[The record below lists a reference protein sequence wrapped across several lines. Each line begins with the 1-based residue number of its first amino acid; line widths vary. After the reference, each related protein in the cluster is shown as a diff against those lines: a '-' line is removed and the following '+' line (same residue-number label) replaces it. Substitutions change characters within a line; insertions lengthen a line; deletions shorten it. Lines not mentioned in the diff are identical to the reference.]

1 MRYVLAG
8 ALCALLLTSCTLFK
22 GSTESAGG
30 DTSATT
36 QKEDDP
42 FKPWEKTLADT
53 DTIDGYISLYQKE
66 DRTLYAEL
74 PPERLGQ
81 NFGLVLHVSKGVGAY
96 NLHDGLKL
104 TDTRLMRF
112 RRVGHKVHLVHRN
125 TRFRA
130 DKGGLR
136 RSLRD
141 NQAHSV
147 VHTFDIVSRNDSTD
161 ALLIKLSDFLV
172 SDYVELGEKIKTHF
186 GGTSLSFQDGKSYVD
201 TVRAFEK
208 NVEIDARLDY
218 AGSDLSGKGK
228 AAIPDDR
235 SIPVGVR
242 YSFFALPDDPM
253 QARRA
258 DDRVGYFTE
267 AIKDFSRDRQAD
279 PYLRYVRRWRL
290 TPSDTAAYQ
299 EGERGP
305 PEEPIVFYVDPTV
318 PDEYRPYVKEGIE
331 AWNEAFRAAGYKNAI
346 AAKDAP
352 ADSAWSAEDIRY
364 STVQWTAS
372 HQMGYAIGPSQAD
385 PRTGEIL
392 NADILISSEFVR
404 SWAEDYGN
412 LTPGASAQ
420 GPDAQGATSM
430 RSTVRSLRR
439 MLPDRL
445 ARHACGA
452 ERGMAQQLGLQRAA
466 MLARGQLSPGA
477 PMPEKY
483 LGQSIKNLVM
493 HEIGHTLGLRHN
505 FKASSGVPN
514 ARLHD
519 EAFTETYGVSLSVMD
534 YTPVNVALDADEQ
547 GDYWN
552 PTVGAYDEWAI
563 KYGYMPI
570 AEQDD
575 EGTLT
580 RNGPLA
586 DTTTAALPGL
596 DKIAAQS
603 SDSLHTYGTDE
614 DAFLG
619 PYAVDPLTN
628 AWELGSSPLAFAETR
643 TELIRMVTPML
654 DDRLVADGERYHR
667 LRTATTALL
676 KERLRSLMPVTKAV
690 GGMYVTRDHKGTP
703 DARLPFRPVSDS
715 LQQAAV
721 DLIVDAAFAPDAF
734 QFGAERLNKLAPDW
748 HKHWGTESSLQIDYP
763 VHENVAALQSQ
774 LLGTLLHPARLQRM
788 IDVQARRSGDAYAP
802 ADLLER
808 LTASIWAELDAPP
821 PQTVSIN
828 SFRRPL
834 QRMYV
839 ERLIDFL
846 LETTTWITISSEGGD
861 LASVPE
867 DVRSLARLELRTLSE
882 RLGDVLAR
890 DDLDRTE
897 RAHLAETKTRI
908 DRALE
913 ASVRVSP

>member
-1 MRYVLAG
+1 MRYISAA

-22 GSTESAGG
+22 SSTDPGG
-30 DTSATT
+30 GEADSKTT
-36 QKEDDP
+36 TKDEDP
-42 FKPWEKTLADT
+42 FEPWDETLADT

-66 DRTLYAEL
+66 DRTLYAKL

-81 NFGLVLHVSKGVGAY
+81 NFGLVLHISKGVGAY

-104 TDTRLMRF
+104 TDTRLLRF

-130 DKGGLR
+130 DEGGLR

-147 VHTFDIVSRNDSTD
+147 VHTFDIVSQNDSTD
-161 ALLIKLSDFLV
+161 ALLVKLSDFLV
-172 SDYVELGEKIKTHF
+172 SDYVDLGEKIQTHF
-186 GGTSLSFQDGKSYVD
+186 GGASVSFQDGKSYVD

-218 AGSDLSGKGK
+218 AGSDLSGEGK
-228 AAIPDDR
+228 AAIPDER

-242 YSFFALPDDPM
+242 YSFFALPDTPM
-253 QARRA
+253 QPRRA

-290 TPSDTAAYQ
+290 APSDTAAYR
-299 EGERGP
+299 EGERVE
-305 PEEPIVFYVDPTV
+305 PEEPIVFYVDHTV
-318 PDEYRPYVKEGIE
+318 PDEYRPYVEDGIE
-331 AWNEAFRAAGYKNAI
+331 AWNEAFREAGYEDAI
-346 AAKDAP
+346 VAKDAP
-352 ADSAWSAEDIRY
+352 DDSSWSAEDIRY

-404 SWAEDYGN
+404 AWAEDYGT
-412 LTPGASAQ
+412 LAPETEGGRHS
-420 GPDAQGATSM
+420 SM
-430 RSTVRSLRR
+430 RETARSLRQ

-445 ARHACGA
+445 ARHACWA

-477 PMPEKY
+477 SMPEEY
-483 LGQSIKNLVM
+483 LGQAIKNLVM
-493 HEIGHTLGLRHN
+493 HEVGHTLGLRHN

-514 ARLHD
+514 DELHD
-519 EAFTETYGVSLSVMD
+519 EAFTEQHGVSLSVMD

-547 GDYWN
+547 GYYWN
-552 PTVGAYDEWAI
+552 PTVGTYDEWAI
-563 KYGYMPI
+563 QYGYMPI
-570 AEQDD
+570 AEQDED
-575 EGTLT
+575 GALT
-580 RNGPLA
+580 RDGPLA

-628 AWELGSSPLAFAETR
+628 AWELGSSPITFAETR
-643 TELIRMVTPML
+643 TRLVRKVTPLL
-654 DDRLVADGERYHR
+654 DDRLVAEGERYHL

-676 KERLRSLMPVTKAV
+676 KERLRTLMPVTKAV
-690 GGMYVTRDHKGTP
+690 GGMYVARDHKGTP
-703 DARLPFRPVSDS
+703 GARPPFRPVSDS
-715 LQQAAV
+715 TQRAAV
-721 DLIVDAAFAPDAF
+721 DLLVDAAFASDAF
-734 QFGAERLNKLAPDW
+734 QFDAERLNKLAPDW
-748 HKHWGTESSLQIDYP
+748 HRHWGTEKSLQIDYP

-774 LLGTLLHPARLQRM
+774 LLGALLHPARLQRM
-788 IDVQARRSGDAYAP
+788 IDVQARRTDDAFAP
-802 ADLLER
+802 ADLLGR
-808 LTASIWAELDAPP
+808 LTQAIWAELDARPP
-821 PQTVSIN
+821 ETVEIT

-839 ERLIDFL
+839 DRLIDFL
-846 LETTTWITISSEGGD
+846 LETTTWITISPVAGAD
-861 LASVPE
+861 QALVPE
-867 DVRSLARLELRTLSE
+867 DVRSLARLELRTLSG
-882 RLGDVLAR
+882 RIGDVLR
-890 DDLDRTE
+890 RGGLEQTE
-897 RAHLAETKTRI
+897 RAHLFETKTRI

>member
-1 MRYVLAG
+1 MRHLVVV
-8 ALCALLLTSCTLFK
+8 ALCACLVSACSLFK
-22 GSTESAGG
+22 ESTEPTA
-30 DTSATT
+30 DAKTATSE
-36 QKEDDP
+36 KEDP
-42 FKPWEKTLADT
+42 FEPWDKTLADT
-53 DTIDGYISLYQKE
+53 DTIEGYLSLYQKE
-66 DRTLYAEL
+66 DRTLYAKL

-104 TDTRLMRF
+104 TDTRLLRF

-130 DKGGLR
+130 DEGGLR

-147 VHTFDIVSRNDSTD
+147 VHTFDIVSQNDSTD
-161 ALLIKLSDFLV
+161 ALLVKLSDFLV
-172 SDYVELGEKIKTHF
+172 SDYVDLGEKIQTHF
-186 GGTSLSFQDGKSYVD
+186 GGASVSFQNGKSYVD

-228 AAIPDDR
+228 AAIPDER

-242 YSFFALPDDPM
+242 YSFFALPDTPM
-253 QARRA
+253 QPRRA

-267 AIKDFSRDRQAD
+267 VVKDFSRDRQAD

-290 TPSDTAAYQ
+290 TPSDTAAYR
-299 EGERGP
+299 EGERVE
-305 PEEPIVFYVDPTV
+305 PEEPIVFYVDHTV
-318 PDEYRPYVKEGIE
+318 PDEYRPYVKDGIE
-331 AWNEAFRAAGYKNAI
+331 AWNEAFRAAGYENAI
-346 AAKDAP
+346 VAKEAP
-352 ADSAWSAEDIRY
+352 DDSSWSAEDIRY

-385 PRTGEIL
+385 PRTGELL

-404 SWAEDYGN
+404 SWQEGYGT
-412 LTPGASAQ
+412 LTPEAEGGGVPS
-420 GPDAQGATSM
+420 SM
-430 RSTVRSLRR
+430 RETAQSLRK

-445 ARHACGA
+445 ARHACWA

-466 MLARGQLSPGA
+466 LLARGQLPPGA
-477 PMPEKY
+477 PMPEEY
-483 LGQSIKNLVM
+483 LGQAIKNLVM
-493 HEIGHTLGLRHN
+493 HEVGHTLGLRHN

-514 ARLHD
+514 DKLHD
-519 EAFTETYGVSLSVMD
+519 EAYTEKHGVSLSVMD
-534 YTPVNVALDADEQ
+534 YTPVNVALDPDEQ
-547 GDYWN
+547 GYYWN
-552 PTVGAYDEWAI
+552 PNVGTYDEWAI
-563 KYGYMPI
+563 QYGYMPI
-570 AEQDD
+570 AEQG
-575 EGTLT
+575 ENGPLT
-580 RNGPLA
+580 RDGPLA

-596 DKIAAQS
+596 DKIAARS

-643 TELIRMVTPML
+643 TELVRTVTPLL
-654 DDRLVADGERYHR
+654 DERLVAEGERYHL
-667 LRTATTALL
+667 LRMATTALL
-676 KERLRSLMPVTKAV
+676 KERLRTLMPVTKAV
-690 GGMYVTRDHKGTP
+690 GGMYVARDHKGTP
-703 DARLPFRPVSDS
+703 DARPPFRPVADS
-715 LQQAAV
+715 TQRAAV
-721 DLIVDAAFAPDAF
+721 DLVVDAAFAPDAF
-734 QFGAERLNKLAPDW
+734 RFEAERLNKLAPDW
-748 HKHWGTESSLQIDYP
+748 HRHWGTEKSLQIDYP

-774 LLGTLLHPARLQRM
+774 LLGALLHPARLQRM
-788 IDVQARRSGDAYAP
+788 IDIQARRTGDAFAP

-808 LTASIWAELDAPP
+808 LTMAIWAELDATPP
-821 PQTVSIN
+821 RTVRIN
-828 SFRRPL
+828 SFRRSL

-839 ERLIDFL
+839 DRLIDFL
-846 LETTTWITISSEGGD
+846 LETTTWITISPTGGAQ
-861 LASVPE
+861 ASVPE
-867 DVRSLARLELRTLSE
+867 DVRSLARLELRTLSD
-882 RLGDVLAR
+882 RIGDVLQR
-890 DDLDRTE
+890 GEIDRTE
-897 RAHLAETKTRI
+897 RAHLSETKIRI

>member
-1 MRYVLAG
+1 MRYIPVG

-22 GSTESAGG
+22 SSTESGG
-30 DTSATT
+30 ASSTT
-36 QKEDDP
+36 KQKDEDP
-42 FKPWEKTLADT
+42 FKPWESTLADT
-53 DTIDGYISLYQKE
+53 DTIDGYLSLYQKE
-66 DRTLYAEL
+66 DRTLYAKI

-81 NFGLVLHVSKGVGAY
+81 TFGLVLHVSKGVGAY

-112 RRVGHKVHLVHRN
+112 RRVGHQVHLVHRN

-172 SDYVELGEKIKTHF
+172 SDYVNLGETMKAHF
-186 GGTSLSFQDGKSYVD
+186 GGASVSFQNGKSYVD
-201 TVRAFEK
+201 TVRAFEE
-208 NVEIDARLDY
+208 NVEVDAMLNY
-218 AGSDLSGKGK
+218 SGSNLSGKGK

-242 YSFFALPDDPM
+242 YSLFALPDEPM
-253 QARRA
+253 QPRRA

-267 AIKDFSRDRQAD
+267 VVKDFSRDRQAD

-290 TPSDTAAYQ
+290 APSDTAAYRS
-299 EGERGP
+299 GEAVK
-305 PEEPIVFYVDPTV
+305 PEAPIVFYVDHTV
-318 PDEYRPYVKEGIE
+318 PDEYRSYVKAGIE

-346 AAKDAP
+346 VAKDAP
-352 ADSAWSAEDIRY
+352 EDSSWSAEDIRY

-385 PRTGEIL
+385 PRTGELL

-404 SWAEDYGN
+404 SWQEDYGT
-412 LTPGASAQ
+412 LTPEADAGR
-420 GPDAQGATSM
+420 GPSSM
-430 RSTVRSLRR
+430 RETVRSLRQ

-452 ERGMAQQLGLQRAA
+452 ERGMAQQLGLQQAA
-466 MLARGQLSPGA
+466 LLARGRLPPGA
-477 PMPEKY
+477 SMPEKY
-483 LGQSIKNLVM
+483 LGQAVKNLVM
-493 HEIGHTLGLRHN
+493 HEVGHTLGLRHN

-514 ARLHD
+514 QKLHD
-519 EAFTETYGVSLSVMD
+519 ESYTEKHGVSLSVMD

-552 PTVGAYDEWAI
+552 PNVGPYDEWAI
-563 KYGYMPI
+563 QYGYMPI
-570 AEQDD
+570 AEQD
-575 EGTLT
+575 EGGSFT
-580 RNGPLA
+580 RDGPLA
-586 DTTTAALPGL
+586 DTTTAALPGF
-596 DKIAAQS
+596 DKIAARS

-643 TELIRMVTPML
+643 TKLVRKVTPML
-654 DDRLVADGERYHR
+654 DERLVADGERYHL

-676 KERLRSLMPVTKAV
+676 KERLRTLMPVTKTV
-690 GGMYVTRDHKGTP
+690 GGMYVARDHKGTP
-703 DARLPFRPVSDS
+703 EARPPFRPVSDRT
-715 LQQAAV
+715 QRAAV
-721 DLIVDAAFAPDAF
+721 DLLVDAAFAPDAF
-734 QFGAERLNKLAPDW
+734 RFDAERLNKLAPDF
-748 HKHWGTESSLQIDYP
+748 HKHWGTERSLQIDYP
-763 VHENVAALQSQ
+763 LHQNVAALQSQ
-774 LLGTLLHPARLQRM
+774 LLGALLHPARLQRM
-788 IDVQARRSGDAYAP
+788 IDLQARRTEDAFAP
-802 ADLLER
+802 ADLLGR
-808 LTASIWAELDAPP
+808 LTTAIWAELDAPP
-821 PQTVSIN
+821 PQTVTIN
-828 SFRRPL
+828 SFRRSL

-839 ERLIDFL
+839 DRLIDFL
-846 LETTTWITISSEGGD
+846 LETTTWITISPAGAGQ
-861 LASVPE
+861 ASVPE
-867 DVRSLARLELRTLSE
+867 DVRSLARLELRTLSDRIE
-882 RLGDVLAR
+882 DVLR
-890 DDLDRTE
+890 RGGLDRTE
-897 RAHLAETKTRI
+897 RAHLSETKTRI

>member
-1 MRYVLAG
+1 MRHLVVV
-8 ALCALLLTSCTLFK
+8 ALCACLVSACSLFK
-22 GSTESAGG
+22 ESTKPTAEAKTASSG
-30 DTSATT
+30 
-36 QKEDDP
+36 QEDP
-42 FKPWEKTLADT
+42 FEPWDETLADT
-53 DTIDGYISLYQKE
+53 DTIDGYLSLYQKE
-66 DRTLYAEL
+66 DRTLYAKL

-81 NFGLVLHVSKGVGAY
+81 NLGLVLHVSKGVGAY

-130 DKGGLR
+130 DEGGLR

-141 NQAHSV
+141 NRAHSV
-147 VHTFDIVSRNDSTD
+147 VHTFDIVSQNDSTD
-161 ALLIKLSDFLV
+161 ALLVKLSDFLV
-172 SDYVELGEKIKTHF
+172 SDYVDLGEKIQTHF
-186 GGTSLSFQDGKSYVD
+186 GSASVGFQEGKSYVD

-228 AAIPDDR
+228 AAIPDER

-242 YSFFALPDDPM
+242 YSFFALPDTPM
-253 QARRA
+253 QPRRA

-290 TPSDTAAYQ
+290 TPSDTAAYRA
-299 EGERGP
+299 GERVE
-305 PEEPIVFYVDPTV
+305 PEEPIVFYVDHTV
-318 PDEYRPYVKEGIE
+318 PDEYRPYVKDGIE
-331 AWNEAFRAAGYKNAI
+331 AWNEAFREAGYEEAI
-346 AAKDAP
+346 VAKEAP
-352 ADSAWSAEDIRY
+352 DDSSWSAEDIRY

-385 PRTGEIL
+385 PRTGELL

-404 SWAEDYGN
+404 AWAEDYGT
-412 LTPGASAQ
+412 LTPEAEGAAVQS
-420 GPDAQGATSM
+420 SM
-430 RSTVRSLRR
+430 RETVRSLRQ

-445 ARHACGA
+445 ARHACWA

-466 MLARGQLSPGA
+466 LLARGQLAPGA
-477 PMPEKY
+477 PMPEEY
-483 LGQSIKNLVM
+483 LGQAIKNLVM
-493 HEIGHTLGLRHN
+493 HEVGHTLGLRHN

-519 EAFTETYGVSLSVMD
+519 EAYTEKHGVSLSVMD

-552 PTVGAYDEWAI
+552 PNVGPYDEWAI
-563 KYGYMPI
+563 RYGYMPI
-570 AEQDD
+570 AEQDED
-575 EGTLT
+575 GALT
-580 RNGPLA
+580 RDAPLA
-586 DTTTAALPGL
+586 DTTTAALAGL

-643 TELIRMVTPML
+643 TQLVRKVTPLL
-654 DDRLVADGERYHR
+654 DDRLVADGERYHL

-676 KERLRSLMPVTKAV
+676 KERLRALMPVTKAV
-690 GGMYVTRDHKGTP
+690 GGMYVARDHKGTP
-703 DARLPFRPVSDS
+703 DARPPFRPVPDS
-715 LQQAAV
+715 TQQAAV
-721 DLIVDAAFAPDAF
+721 DLVVDAAFAPDAF
-734 QFGAERLNKLAPDW
+734 RFEAERLNKLAPDW
-748 HKHWGTESSLQIDYP
+748 HRHWGTERSLQVDYP
-763 VHENVAALQSQ
+763 VHKNVVALQSR
-774 LLGTLLHPARLQRM
+774 LLGALLHPARLQRM
-788 IDVQARRSGDAYAP
+788 IDIQARSDDAFAP

-808 LTASIWAELDAPP
+808 LTTAVWAELDVTSPR
-821 PQTVSIN
+821 TVSIN

-839 ERLIDFL
+839 DRLIDFL
-846 LETTTWITISSEGGD
+846 LETTTWITISPAAGGAQ
-861 LASVPE
+861 ASVPE
-867 DVRSLARLELRTLSE
+867 DVRSLARLELRTLSDRIE
-882 RLGDVLAR
+882 EVLQR
-890 DDLDRTE
+890 REIDRTE
-897 RAHLAETKTRI
+897 RAHLSETKIRI